1 MNFPLI
7 NVDSSLNALADHEVT
22 GRVIDAI
29 VSAQSFRNFDDIP
42 KRLPHVLELC
52 TKKEHFWRELIAVA
66 AKRYRVRDTGQDVLL
81 FEQSLDCGFL
91 RTFRFKPEPLLASGS
106 SELLGSHEWVTLA
119 NENVLYDLLDC
130 EAAKAVHQAWNDQK
144 TRATDLPTEFV
155 NGRLAS
161 TTVGRT
167 VIFSRGEGCV
177 VCGSQASC
185 YAATT
190 MGEIQAPLLIH
201 LPMCPDHL
209 ADAKA
214 HPTIFQFLVELLHQS
229 VDLPNVTML
238 PSIPDELVG
247 EVHRLAALGLGAEVG
262 DAKKESRGWELSM
275 SLASGWRWLLRINS
289 FTDYC
294 YLLFEPNQKK
304 PAYKADSAPH
314 HHELKFFPDHEHSRP
329 DRKSDQVAPS
339 FLYGH
344 PLLDIKRL
352 RAVSIE
358 KGALATDSALMS
370 APGTLH
376 P

>member
-1 MNFPLI
+1 MHQMQSAINFPLV
-7 NVDSSLNALADHEVT
+7 NVDSSLNALADHDVT
-22 GRVIDAI
+22 GRIIDAI
-29 VSAQSFRNFDDIP
+29 VSVYSFRNFDEIP

-66 AKRYRVRDTGQDVLL
+66 ARRYRVRDTGQEVLL
-81 FEQSLDCGFL
+81 FEQSPECGFL
-91 RTFRFKPEPLLASGS
+91 RTFRFRPEPSWALSSLELADG
-106 SELLGSHEWVTLA
+106 HEWVTLA
-119 NENVLYDLLDC
+119 NEGVLYDLLDC
-130 EAAKAVHQAWNDQK
+130 ATAKAVHQAWNDQK
-144 TRATDLPTEFV
+144 TRATDLPAEFV
-155 NGRLAS
+155 NGRLAN
-161 TTVGRT
+161 TTVGRA
-167 VIFSRGEGCV
+167 VVLSRGEGCV

-214 HPTIFQFLVELLHQS
+214 HPTIFQFVVELLQQS
-229 VDLPNVTML
+229 VELPDLTML
-238 PSIPDELVG
+238 PSIPDDLVG
-247 EVHRLAALGLGAEVG
+247 LVHRFSALGLGAEVG
-262 DAKKESRGWELSM
+262 YAKKGSRGWELSM
-275 SLASGWRWLLRINS
+275 PLVSGWRWLLRINS

-314 HHELKFFPDHEHSRP
+314 HRELKFFPDHEHSRP
-329 DRKSDQVAPS
+329 DRNSDRVAPS

-352 RAVSIE
+352 HAVGIE
-358 KGALATDSALMS
+358 KGALATDAAS
-370 APGTLH
+370 
-376 P
+376 

>member
-1 MNFPLI
+1 
-7 NVDSSLNALADHEVT
+7 
-22 GRVIDAI
+22 
-29 VSAQSFRNFDDIP
+29 
-42 KRLPHVLELC
+42 
-52 TKKEHFWRELIAVA
+52 
-66 AKRYRVRDTGQDVLL
+66 
-81 FEQSLDCGFL
+81 
-91 RTFRFKPEPLLASGS
+91 
-106 SELLGSHEWVTLA
+106 
-119 NENVLYDLLDC
+119 
-130 EAAKAVHQAWNDQK
+130 
-144 TRATDLPTEFV
+144 
-155 NGRLAS
+155 
-161 TTVGRT
+161 
-167 VIFSRGEGCV
+167 
-177 VCGSQASC
+177 
-185 YAATT
+185 
-190 MGEIQAPLLIH
+190 
-201 LPMCPDHL
+201 MCPDHL

-229 VDLPNVTML
+229 VDLPDVTML
-238 PSIPDELVG
+238 PSILDELVG